1 MPDRF
6 IELVAL
12 PPRVVSAC
20 CETYLKHVFLDI
32 WCAQAIEYGS
42 TSKWSTRQIC
52 THTDKPHC
60 MCQLPKSKH
69 FWQIFVFMIKRR

>member
-32 WCAQAIEYGS
+32 WCAQAIGGLDLNDNPYLS
-42 TSKWSTRQIC
+42 
-52 THTDKPHC
+52 
-60 MCQLPKSKH
+60 
-69 FWQIFVFMIKRR
+69 